1 MRIMLSTA
9 IVLLTS
15 HAALC
20 VVLSSTPREET
31 WVTNGEV
38 STIVKDGDKVYLGGK
53 FTYVGPKTGCGGV
66 VLDTATGIPRASFPK
81 MNGWVL
87 VAVSDNKGGWF
98 IGGAFDR
105 VGTYIRNHIAHLLYD
120 NSVDT
125 SWNPNAN
132 GYVRALSVSGNSV
145 YTGGE
150 FDTICG
156 QARDY
161 IASIDATT
169 GLVTNWNP
177 NADGYVKTLS
187 VSGNSVY
194 AGGEFS
200 IIGGQTRNFI
210 ACLDSTTGL
219 STNWNPNADGI
230 IYTMSAKGNS
240 IFVGGNFRTIGGQTR
255 LRIACLDAATG
266 LVTNWNPNPNG
277 PNITVYV
284 LSISGNKVYAG
295 GIFDSMGGQPRYN
308 IACLDATTGHA
319 TDWNPFSNSS
329 VLTLSESGNKVYV
342 GGAFDSIGG
351 QNRNY
356 IACLDATSG
365 RATDWNPNANEQILC
380 LSISGNSVYA
390 GGYLTSI
397 GGQTRNHIA
406 CINATTGHA
415 TDWNLNMKR
424 SLVDV
429 PILDIAISGNSVYVG
444 GRFTSIGGQARN
456 NIACIDATSGLAT
469 DWNPN
474 ANGTVSALSVNGNN
488 LYVGGGF
495 TSIGGQTRNYIAC
508 IDTTTGLATDWNP
521 NASFYVEALCV
532 SGNNIYVG
540 GDFKTIGGQTR
551 SRIACLDATTGL
563 ATDWNPNSNSHV
575 NALLVSGNSVYVGGE
590 FESIGGQDRNYIAC
604 IDATTGLAT
613 DWNPNASDGDWNY
626 VEALSKCGNYIYA
639 GGGFSRI
646 GGQKRPYF
654 ASLDETTGRAA
665 GWIPNPDG
673 IIKAIFVSEHSVYI
687 GGNFCFIGDSLCPS
701 FAQFDFITP
710 QPPHISS
717 ITPDTQAIANGTIHI
732 SAIAG
737 TNFSYVASAKLVK
750 SGKPDIIAT
759 NLSIVSST
767 RITCDF
773 NLDSA
778 DTGLW
783 DIIISDQENQS
794 DTLVNG
800 FTIIERALP
809 SVPLLI
815 APSDSAVNQ
824 PFSLAFRWHYAERAT
839 SYDCQISLD
848 SDFTSIIVDTTALL
862 DTAATFSIPRESFCV
877 FYWRVRAVNPSGNGQ
892 WSDTWSF
899 TSGNSPVRFNGD
911 KALTNSFTFPPSSRL
926 IRYSLAHSSP
936 VSLRVFDMRGRQMAS
951 LINRYQ
957 APGTYAVSLGSQSLP
972 AGFYLFSF
980 KAGDFT
986 VIRRYALVR

>member
-1 MRIMLSTA
+1 MLSTA

-319 TDWNPFSNSS
+319 TDWN
-329 VLTLSESGNKVYV
+329 
-342 GGAFDSIGG
+342 
-351 QNRNY
+351 
-356 IACLDATSG
+356 
-365 RATDWNPNANEQILC
+365 
-380 LSISGNSVYA
+380 
-390 GGYLTSI
+390 
-397 GGQTRNHIA
+397 
-406 CINATTGHA
+406 
-415 TDWNLNMKR
+415 LNMKR

-444 GRFTSIGGQARN
+444 GRFTSIGGQTRN

-626 VEALSKCGNYIYA
+626 VEALSKCGTYIYA

-717 ITPDTQAIANGTIHI
+717 ITPDTQAIANGNVHI

-737 TNFSYVASAKLVK
+737 TNLSYVASAKLAK
-750 SGKPDIIAT
+750 SGNSDIIAT
-759 NLSIVSST
+759 KLSIVSST

-778 DTGLW
+778 DTGSW
-783 DIIISDQENQS
+783 DVIVSDQENQS

-809 SVPLLI
+809 YVPLLI
-815 APSDSAVNQ
+815 TPSDSAVNQ
-824 PFSLAFRWHYAERAT
+824 PFSIPFKWHFAERAI
-839 SYDCQISLD
+839 SYDCQISPD
-848 SDFTSIIVDTTALL
+848 SDFTSLIIDTTSLQ

-911 KALTNSFTFPPSSRL
+911 KALTNSFTFSPSSRL

-957 APGTYAVSLGSQSLP
+957 APGTYAISLGSQSLP